1 MFMHIFPLCPACAED
16 AETRRN
22 RECFIARYTHTHT
35 KKNNPTLLWAQMES
49 SEGTQSVKCSAAE
62 HLGFFWP
69 ESSGV
74 I

>member
-1 MFMHIFPLCPACAED
+1 
-16 AETRRN
+16 
-22 RECFIARYTHTHT
+22 
-35 KKNNPTLLWAQMES
+35 MES